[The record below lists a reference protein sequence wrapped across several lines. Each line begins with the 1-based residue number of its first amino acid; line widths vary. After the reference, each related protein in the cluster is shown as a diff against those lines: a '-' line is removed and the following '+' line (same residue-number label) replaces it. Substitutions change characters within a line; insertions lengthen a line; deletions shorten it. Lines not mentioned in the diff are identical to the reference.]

1 MSNQAKVQLT
11 IYLSIEIR
19 AKLQALAAQQMLAH
33 PQKNFSAASIAASIL
48 NEYFDHIKAG
58 PDEQQMI
65 VGS

>member
-1 MSNQAKVQLT
+1 MPKQAKVQLT

-19 AKLQALAAQQMLAH
+19 AKLQAMAAEQMLEY

-48 NEYFDHIKAG
+48 SDYFDHLKTESE
-58 PDEQQMI
+58 EQQMI